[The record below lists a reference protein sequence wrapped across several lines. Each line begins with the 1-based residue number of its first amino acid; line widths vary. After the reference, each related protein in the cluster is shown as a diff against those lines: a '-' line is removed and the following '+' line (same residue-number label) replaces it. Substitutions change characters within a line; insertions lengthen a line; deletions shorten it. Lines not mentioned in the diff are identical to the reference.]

1 MEVWFAGKQQE
12 FDMKLT
18 AIMLILNSFFTSHQ
32 GVDVVGNFIQPIKQI
47 STASPLSS
55 SEFLQEAQAIS
66 SAATFCR
73 DVELISMLDNAL
85 EELYSFYED
94 IDAFE
99 LKLNFINEKTGL
111 DLAQVSNVLNEMLSS
126 MKNDV
131 LSKLGDFDAQVLKR
145 SNNMDLLTDSR
156 LLKEV
161 ANKSSR
167 VFSELRTLVAQTSIT
182 HVVMTSSFI
191 NDEEISKLAKASEEH
206 FMDMSA

>member
-1 MEVWFAGKQQE
+1 
-12 FDMKLT
+12 MKLT